1 MAKNWKDIVEKAKEG
16 LKELGDISVNEESP
30 EKEKSEPKKV
40 KNIPPLMSKYYLIVI
55 INNTLKHLYFTDL
68 SLPFS

>member
-1 MAKNWKDIVEKAKEG
+1 MTNKINLNLRFKNSEMAKNWKDIVEKAKEG

-40 KNIPPLMSKYYLIVI
+40 KNIPPL
-55 INNTLKHLYFTDL
+55 NE
-68 SLPFS
+68 